1 MEGRRFDNSQ
11 SLYSASL
18 NDGQQRPGRRPRRLR
33 FWWVFFLAWSIPIGV
48 LLHLNRQPLPD
59 DIELPSGAILKY
71 ERCWFSVAEGRTAE
85 CARLETRD
93 GTHTIPVVVLRA
105 ENEAHRRA
113 DPVLFI
119 TGGPG
124 QAAGV
129 DQASIDFWWEWLQT
143 VRWNRDFVLFDP
155 RGTGASEP
163 SPFCE
168 EEQALAESY
177 WTDPPSTPDEEV
189 RRYHDSLNQCQASLQ
204 TEGIDLRSYST
215 RHFAE
220 DVVDLITA
228 LPSDEWNLYGVSN
241 GTRVALE
248 VLRTDS
254 SSVRSVILD
263 SVLPPQAD
271 QLMEGPSAAHR
282 AFEKVFSYCERDARC
297 RLSYPSLRQS
307 FQTSLEIVRRSPA
320 TLSVYMPS
328 TGQHQPVVI
337 DDQNLFSL
345 YFSSFY
351 AWESIARLPQNIS
364 HAAQRNY
371 DALHDEIQATVQGD
385 LDPSFNWVVFYS
397 AACHD
402 AAESKSR
409 EAFASQVARYP
420 RIGRFFEWN
429 WDLDPCQVW
438 DSGRAPED
446 FYQPVVSDVPGLII
460 AGDLDPITPP
470 EWAQQIQHGLTSSHL
485 FTFPGIGHDVI
496 GNDTCA
502 SRLAGSFLDALTVPT
517 GATCFDSL
525 DGAYFQIDGLP

>member
-1 MEGRRFDNSQ
+1 MEGQRIDKSQ
-11 SLYSASL
+11 SAFATALDDSAAL
-18 NDGQQRPGRRPRRLR
+18 ARRGRGPLR
-33 FWWVFFLAWSIPIGV
+33 YWWLLLVVWSIPIGV
-48 LLHLNRQPLPD
+48 LLHFSDAPLPD
-59 DIELPSGAILKY
+59 DVILSSGAVLTY
-71 ERCWFSVAEGRTAE
+71 ERCWFSVTEGRSAQ
-85 CARLETRD
+85 CASLTTRD

-105 ENEAHRRA
+105 EDETRRRP

-129 DQASIDFWWEWLQT
+129 DQASIDYWWEWLQT
-143 VRWNRDFVLFDP
+143 VQWNRDFVLFDP

-163 SPFCE
+163 SPYCE

-177 WTDPPSTPDEEV
+177 WTDPPATPDEEV
-189 RRYHDSLNQCQASLQ
+189 RRYHESLNQCQARLR
-204 TEGIDLRSYST
+204 EAGIDLHAYST
-215 RHFAE
+215 KHFAD
-220 DVVDLITA
+220 DVIDLITA
-228 LPSDEWNLYGVSN
+228 LPSNEWNLYGVSN

-248 VLRTDS
+248 VLRNDP
-254 SSVRSVILD
+254 SSVRSVVLD

-282 AFEKVFSYCERDARC
+282 AFEKVFSYCERDPRC
-297 RLSYPSLRQS
+297 RLSFPSLRQS
-307 FQTSLEIVRRSPA
+307 FQTSLELARHSPA

-328 TGQHQPVVI
+328 TGQQRRVVI

-351 AWESIARLPQNIS
+351 AWESIATLPQNIG

-371 DALHDEIQATVQGD
+371 DALRDEIEATVQGD

-409 EAFASQVARYP
+409 ESFAAQVARYP

-438 DSGRAPED
+438 DSGRALDPFFE
-446 FYQPVVSDVPGLII
+446 PVYSDVPGLII

-470 EWAQQIQHGLTSSHL
+470 EWAQQIRHGLSRSQL
-485 FTFPGIGHDVI
+485 YTFPGIGHDVI

-502 SRLAGSFLDALTVPT
+502 SRLAGLFLDTLTRPS